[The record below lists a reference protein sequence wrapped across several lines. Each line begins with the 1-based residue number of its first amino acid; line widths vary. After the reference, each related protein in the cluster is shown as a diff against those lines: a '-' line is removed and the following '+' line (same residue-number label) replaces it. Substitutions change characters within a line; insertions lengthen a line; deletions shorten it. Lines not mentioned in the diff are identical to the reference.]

1 MQTKAELRAELAD
14 SRRAMPTRQRE
25 EQRAAIRTHVRAW
38 CAQAGLASGAWIAA
52 YEPLA
57 TEPGSIELLAEL
69 TRAGLEVIVPMTQP
83 DRDLDWGVWTLTRQA
98 RVPLGR
104 DAIGQAQLILV
115 PAFAVDW
122 AGNRLGR
129 GGGSYDR
136 ALARVAAGVPVGALL
151 FDGETR
157 AELPVDEWD
166 RPVTAAVT
174 PQGWFPLPGRVM

>member
-1 MQTKAELRAELAD
+1 MQTKAELRSELAE
-14 SRRAMPTRQRE
+14 SRRRMPSEQRE
-25 EQRAAIRTHVRAW
+25 EQRAAIRAHVGDW
-38 CAQAGLASGAWIAA
+38 CEQAGLASGARIAA

-57 TEPGSIELLAEL
+57 TEPGSIELLAQL
-69 TRAGLEVIVPMTQP
+69 TRAGWQVIVPMTQP

-98 RVPLGR
+98 RRPLGL
-104 DAIGQAQLILV
+104 DAIGTAALILV
-115 PAFAVDW
+115 PAFAVDR

-136 ALARVAAGVPVGALL
+136 ALARAATTAPVGALL
-151 FDGETR
+151 FTGEVQ

-174 PQGWFPLPGRVM
+174 PQGWQPLPRA

>member
-1 MQTKAELRAELAD
+1 MQTKAELRSELAE
-14 SRRAMPTRQRE
+14 SRRQMSADQRAG
-25 EQRAAIRTHVRAW
+25 QRAAIRANVHDW
-38 CAQAGLASGAWIAA
+38 CEEARLASGARIAA

-57 TEPGSIELLAEL
+57 TEPGSIELLADL

-98 RVPLGR
+98 RLPLGL
-104 DAIGQAQLILV
+104 DAIGGAGLILV
-115 PAFAVDW
+115 PAFAVDR

-136 ALARVAAGVPVGALL
+136 ALARAAIGVPVAALL
-151 FDGETR
+151 FTGEVR

-166 RPVTAAVT
+166 RPVTAAIT
-174 PQGWFPLPGRVM
+174 PQGWQALLSGVS